1 MKNGFIMLETV
12 FELLIIS
19 IMTLAV
25 LATFARTVFILKKAM
40 NDIIDLN
47 IKENAIMETIRI
59 TKNEMKTFYYY
70 NGYMI
75 VHNNNGEKT
84 GLKYNKYSKK
94 LYRYKNNY
102 GTVGVTYIGDNIT
115 KFSYENNFLNIGFGK
130 DIIKLS
136 IREEKN
142 GQ

>member
-1 MKNGFIMLETV
+1 MKNGFILIETV

-25 LATFARTVFILKKAM
+25 LATFARTVFILKKVM
-40 NDIIDLN
+40 NDIVDLN
-47 IKENAIMETIRI
+47 IKENSIMETIRI
-59 TKNEMKTFYYY
+59 TKNEIKNLYYY
-70 NGYMI
+70 NEYMI
-75 VHNNNGEKT
+75 ISNNNGEKT

-102 GTVGVTYIGDNIT
+102 GTVGITYIGDNIT
-115 KFSYENNFLNIGFGK
+115 KFNYEKNFLSIGFGK
-130 DIIKLS
+130 DILKIA
-136 IREEKN
+136 IQEEKN